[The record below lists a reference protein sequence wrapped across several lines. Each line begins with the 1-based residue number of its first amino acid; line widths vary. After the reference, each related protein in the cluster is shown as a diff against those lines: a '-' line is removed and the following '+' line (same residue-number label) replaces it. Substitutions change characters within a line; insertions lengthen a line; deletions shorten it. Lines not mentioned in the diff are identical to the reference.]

1 MKATWIQPDG
11 TSRTLDVP
19 EGHSLMEAAQ
29 SAGIAGILGE
39 CGGTMSC
46 ATCHVHVDPVWKAAA
61 GAPGDFEEAM
71 LDIVEGERTPA
82 SRLSCQIHMKA
93 ALDGIVVHVPAV

>member
-29 SAGIAGILGE
+29 AAGIRGILGE

-46 ATCHVHVDPVWKAAA
+46 ATCHVQVDPAWTAAA
-61 GAPGDFEEAM
+61 GTPGEFEEAM
-71 LDIVEGERTPA
+71 LDIVEGERTA
-82 SRLSCQIHMKA
+82 TSRLSCQIAMSA
-93 ALDGIVVHVPAV
+93 ALNGIVVHLPKV